1 MAVSPAKVLFALS
14 PAHDGSIPHIFGL
27 NKPRYVTFVQGQQQR
42 DQPTFLLLHYS
53 PQVKSPQKLFNLISE
68 LYFLCFSTNTMP
80 IYRQFSCFRFY
91 FVYDFEYYIFADV
104 QGGSVCWCH
113 RWGTPTAAS
122 GSSSPTLTAGTY
134 QVAVRVLWH
143 EGGGTHDERE
153 DTRQCETKNHSFQL
167 LTIFREWIVWEQT
180 HFPS

>member
-1 MAVSPAKVLFALS
+1 MMARYHISLVSTSPDTSYLF
-14 PAHDGSIPHIFGL
+14 
-27 NKPRYVTFVQGQQQR
+27 R
-42 DQPTFLLLHYS
+42 DSSSKTNQHFLDSKESYS
-53 PQVKSPQKLFNLISE
+53 PQVKSLQKLFNFLISQWTKCSVASD
-68 LYFLCFSTNTMP
+68 FTF
-80 IYRQFSCFRFY
+80 
-91 FVYDFEYYIFADV
+91 YDFEYYIFADV
-104 QGGSVCWCH
+104 QGGSVCWC
-113 RWGTPTAAS
+113 RWWGTPTAAS
-122 GSSSPTLTAGTY
+122 VSSSPTSTAGTY